1 MVPDLLKN
9 IGERISAQRKQLGLT
24 QEQIADKMDV
34 SIQMISNLE
43 RGNKA
48 IKIDNLIKISDIL
61 SVSTDYILTGKTTP
75 EDSSLLFNRIMHLSS
90 EDFELVN
97 MVVEYCLQKKEKQS

>member
-1 MVPDLLKN
+1 MTSVQLKE
-9 IGERISAQRKQLGLT
+9 IGLRITERRKQLNYT

-48 IKIDNLIKISDIL
+48 IKIENLIKISEIL
-61 SVSTDYILTGKTTP
+61 NVSTDYILTGRYTQKDVSSVL
-75 EDSSLLFNRIMHLSS
+75 ERISKLSDSDYKMIDTLI
-90 EDFELVN
+90 D
-97 MVVEYCLQKKEKQS
+97 YCLNKK

>member
-1 MVPDLLKN
+1 MTSDLLIG
-9 IGERISAQRKQLGLT
+9 IGERICTRRKQLGFT

-34 SIQMISNLE
+34 SVQMISNLE

-61 SVSTDYILTGKTTP
+61 GVSTDYILTGKNTN
-75 EDSSLLFNRIMHLSS
+75 EDISEVAKRISGLPK
-90 EDFELVN
+90 EDFDMIN
-97 MVVEYCLQKKEKQS
+97 MLVEYCKNK